1 MWVIWVEY
9 EKVEY
14 KGEQKMAERRMF
26 AKTIIGSDAFIDM
39 PLSTQA
45 LYFHLSMRADD
56 EGFINNPR
64 KIQRMIG
71 AADDDLKV
79 LITKK
84 FIIPFESGIVVIK
97 HWKIHNY
104 IQKDRF
110 KETMYL
116 EEKAMLETKEN
127 KGYTLKQEEC
137 IQVGYIMDTQDR
149 IELGKSK
156 VSIEKDNIYSPAKA
170 EPNIPYKEIIE
181 YLNNRIGTNYRHTTN
196 KTKDLIKA
204 RFNEGFSLDDFK
216 EVIDKKCSEWM
227 NTDMEKYLRP
237 ETLFGTKFENYLNQQ
252 VKQRKLTTKDIQDKI
267 DISDF

>member
-1 MWVIWVEY
+1 
-9 EKVEY
+9 
-14 KGEQKMAERRMF
+14 MAERRMF
-26 AKTIIGSDAFIDM
+26 AKTIIDSDAFIDM

-127 KGYTLKQEEC
+127 KGYTLKKDDC
-137 IQVGYIMDTQDR
+137 IQDVYIMDTQDR
-149 IELGKSK
+149 LGKSK
-156 VSIEKDNIYSPAKA
+156 VSLVENNIYSPAKA
-170 EPNIPYKEIIE
+170 EPSIPYKEITE
-181 YLNNRIGTNYRHTTN
+181 YLNNRTGANYRHTTN
-196 KTKDLIKA
+196 KTKELIKA
-204 RFNEGFSLDDFK
+204 RFNEGFTLDNFK
-216 EVIDKKCSEWM
+216 EVIDKKCVEWM
-227 NTDMEKYLRP
+227 NTDMQKYLRP
-237 ETLFGTKFENYLNQQ
+237 ETLFGTKFESYLNQQ
-252 VKQRKLTTKDIQDKI
+252 IKERKVTTKDLTI